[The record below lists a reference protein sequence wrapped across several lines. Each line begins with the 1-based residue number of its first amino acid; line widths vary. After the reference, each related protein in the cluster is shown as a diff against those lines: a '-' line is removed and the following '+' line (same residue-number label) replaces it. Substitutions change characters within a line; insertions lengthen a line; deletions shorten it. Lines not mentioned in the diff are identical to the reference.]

1 MNDTKFKSGDKV
13 RIASCFSSSCWY
25 ADKIG
30 EVFTIL
36 GPSEF
41 GYYYVEEKL
50 VGYVMYSVKE
60 CDIELVSGEWKD
72 GIPQVGTICEAWYSS
87 RRDWCEAEVLKVAS
101 DENGAIIAARELDT
115 DYLFWTH
122 DFRPIKTAEEIAAEE
137 EAKERSRAI
146 EEMAVT
152 LKYYSGFSL
161 TGNDAMKY
169 CVHLYDNGYRLVE

>member
-1 MNDTKFKSGDKV
+1 MNTNKFKAGDKV
-13 RIASCFSSSCWY
+13 RIASCFSSSYWY

-41 GYYYVEEKL
+41 GYYVEEKL
-50 VGYVMYSVKE
+50 VGYATYSVKE
-60 CDIELVSGEWKD
+60 CDIELVRGEWKD
-72 GIPQVGTICEAWYSS
+72 GVPTAGAICEAWYSS
-87 RRDWCEAEVLKVAS
+87 RRDWCEAEVLKVDS

-137 EAKERSRAI
+137 KAKEREEAI
-146 EEMAVT
+146 QQMCGHT
-152 LKYYSGFSL
+152 RTSSNSL
-161 TGNDAMKY
+161 VLEAQREVCED
-169 CVHLYDNGYRLVE
+169 LYDAGYRWVKV